1 MPGGDL
7 ESVGLRPGDEGDGEG
22 IELGPRDLEVV
33 AQGEVRVVDEATE
46 GSEI

>member
-33 AQGEVRVVDEATE
+33 AQGEVRILHESTE

>member
-7 ESVGLRPGDEGDGEG
+7 ESVGPRPGDEGDGEG

-33 AQGEVRVVDEATE
+33 AQGEVRVVHEATE